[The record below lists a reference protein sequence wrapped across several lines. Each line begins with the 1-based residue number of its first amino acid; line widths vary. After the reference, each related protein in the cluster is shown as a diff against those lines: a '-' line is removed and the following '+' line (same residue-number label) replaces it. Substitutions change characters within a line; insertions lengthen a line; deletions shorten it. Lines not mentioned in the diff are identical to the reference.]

1 MASGTAT
8 GDLVR
13 ASNALTARWA
23 RDACDGTTTVLSGA
37 GAWPLL
43 AFLAAAAREPG
54 RGELQR
60 AVGVD
65 ATGAERHARD
75 LLALLAG
82 GTAAT
87 AALGVWTLADLPV
100 EQWWRDAVPAEARG
114 ELTGDPAADQ
124 ARLDEW
130 VARNTAGRL
139 TAMPVE
145 VRDDTGLV
153 LATALSIA
161 TRWREPFEDVP
172 LVPRDGP
179 WAGRDR
185 PAAGLFASTAEVDRL
200 ALAEA
205 TPAGP
210 VTLLA
215 VPGED
220 DVDVIL
226 CLGEEGRPAGEVVA
240 GALAAADGRHGL
252 RQGAGLLSK
261 PEAAPGLR
269 VRTVAAFQ
277 PGTRLDVTAARFDV
291 AASHDL
297 LARAG
302 LFGLA
307 TVSTPDPRG
316 HLPGISPA
324 PLAVAQAVQ
333 DVNAAFSAEGFRAAA
348 VTAMSAAVMGA
359 PMAEA
364 RALDVRFDRPFG
376 FFARHRPSGLVL
388 LAGWVAE
395 PRDWPDGTG

>member
-13 ASNALTARWA
+13 ASNDLTARWA

-54 RGELQR
+54 RGELQQ

-65 ATGAERHARD
+65 ASGAERHARD

-82 GTAAT
+82 GTATT

-124 ARLDEW
+124 AQLDEW
-130 VARNTAGRL
+130 VTRNTDGRL
-139 TAMPVE
+139 TGMPVE

-161 TRWREPFEDVP
+161 TRWREPFEDAP
-172 LVPRDGP
+172 LVPEGGP

-185 PAAGLFASTAEVDRL
+185 PAAGLFVNTPEVDRL

-210 VTLLA
+210 VTLLT
-215 VPGED
+215 VTGED

-226 CLGEEGRPAGEVVA
+226 CLGEPGRPAGEVVA
-240 GALAAADGRHGL
+240 HALAAADGRHEL
-252 RQGAGLLSK
+252 SQGAELLEK
-261 PEAAPGLR
+261 AAPGVR
-269 VRTVAAFQ
+269 VRTIAAFE
-277 PGTRLDVTAARFDV
+277 PGTRLNVTAARFDV
-291 AASHDL
+291 AASHDM

-307 TVSTPDPRG
+307 TVSTADPRG
-316 HLPGISPA
+316 HLPGISSA

-333 DVNAAFSAEGFRAAA
+333 DVNATFSAEGFRAAA
-348 VTAMSAAVMGA
+348 VTAMSVALMGF

-364 RALDVRFDRPFG
+364 RVLDVRFDRPFG

-395 PRDWPDGTG
+395 PQDWPDDTV